1 MLLLLC
7 FSSLQLGAFWPD
19 CPSVPLPNTT
29 AGPQLSGWLKS
40 PALRAL
46 WLSSY
51 CGTSAPKWAEFPGRL
66 TEDKLPGEKDAPV
79 LTQIV
84 FVFYLTGLGVSL
96 TIAAT
101 YIKTCQLL
109 ICFHVPEGTRFLL
122 IALSLE
128 M

>member
-1 MLLLLC
+1 MLLLFS

-29 AGPQLSGWLKS
+29 AGPRLSGWLKS
-40 PALRAL
+40 PALGAP

-66 TEDKLPGEKDAPV
+66 TEDKRLGEKDAPA

-84 FVFYLTGLGVSL
+84 FVFYLTGLGVNL

-109 ICFHVPEGTRFLL
+109 VRFHVPEGTRFLL

>member
-1 MLLLLC
+1 M
-7 FSSLQLGAFWPD
+7 
-19 CPSVPLPNTT
+19 
-29 AGPQLSGWLKS
+29 
-40 PALRAL
+40 
-46 WLSSY
+46 
-51 CGTSAPKWAEFPGRL
+51 
-66 TEDKLPGEKDAPV
+66 

-96 TIAAT
+96 TIAT

>member
-1 MLLLLC
+1 MLLVFC
-7 FSSLQLGAFWPD
+7 FFSLQLGAFWLD
-19 CPSVPLPNTT
+19 YPSVPSPNIT
-29 AGPQLSGWLKS
+29 AGPQPSGWLKS
-40 PALRAL
+40 PALGAP

-66 TEDKLPGEKDAPV
+66 TEDKLLGEKDAPV
-79 LTQIV
+79 LTQII
-84 FVFYLTGLGVSL
+84 FVSYLTGLGVSL

-101 YIKTCQLL
+101 YIKICQLL